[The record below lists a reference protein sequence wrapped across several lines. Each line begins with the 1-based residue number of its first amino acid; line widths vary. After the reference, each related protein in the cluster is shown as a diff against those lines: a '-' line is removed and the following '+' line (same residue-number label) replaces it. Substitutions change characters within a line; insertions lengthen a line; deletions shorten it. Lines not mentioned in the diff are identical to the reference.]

1 MQDYRLH
8 GSPGNRTHLICG
20 CGSVGYLILEELKKD
35 GSRLLCMDNNPERV
49 QELREQKI
57 EAFLR
62 DLQDPDML
70 KGIADF
76 DIAFVVSDNHEANS
90 AGMKTIRE
98 KYPKAHIVV
107 RAIDPISEKVL
118 VQEGADLV
126 LYPQQVVAKAA
137 IEHLQKFQKQHISK
151 SLYDLLAS
159 WSGLLGIITHT
170 NPDPDAISSAM
181 ALAAIA
187 RKANPDLETHILY
200 DGIIGHQENRTL
212 VNLLDIKMEKIRPD
226 LLTQYSHFALVDS
239 KGPGINNGLLQNN
252 RVEIIIDHHDDPPTT
267 MNGNIPFIDVRQSA
281 GACATILT
289 EYIIELG
296 LEPDQMV
303 ATALLYGIRA
313 DTKQFRRNTSPRDLE
328 HSAFLLRYSDQ
339 DLLEKI
345 MSPQYAHETIDIIGN
360 AIHNRKTK
368 NGYLFT
374 NVGYVR
380 NRDALPQAADLLIN
394 LEGISTALVYGI
406 TDDAIIM
413 SGRNRD
419 LRLNLG
425 NVMSEAFSDL
435 GDAGGH
441 ATMAAAS
448 IPLCVFSVVRDKE
461 DLLELVIDPVLQ
473 NFYRLVGL
481 LEDETGEV

>member
-1 MQDYRLH
+1 MQDYHLQ
-8 GSPGNRTHLICG
+8 GSSGNRTHLICG
-20 CGSVGYLILEELKKD
+20 CGSVGYLILEELKKE
-35 GSRLLCMDNNPERV
+35 GSRLLCMDSNPERV

-62 DLQDPDML
+62 DLLDPNML
-70 KGIADF
+70 QGIADF
-76 DIAFVVSDNHEANS
+76 DIAFVVSDTHEANS
-90 AGMKTIRE
+90 SGLKIIR
-98 KYPKAHIVV
+98 KKFPHVHIVV

-118 VQEGADLV
+118 IEEGADLV

-137 IEHLQKFQKQHISK
+137 IDHLRKYQKHHLSK
-151 SLYDLLAS
+151 KLFDLLNS
-159 WSGLLGIITHT
+159 WDGILGIITHT

-181 ALAAIA
+181 GLAAIA
-187 RKANPDLETHILY
+187 KIANPGLETRIMY

-212 VNLLDIKMEKIRPD
+212 VNLLDIKMEKIRPEMLD
-226 LLTQYSHFALVDS
+226 LCSHLALVDC
-239 KGPGINNGLLQNN
+239 KGPGVNNGLLQKSI
-252 RVEIIIDHHDDPPTT
+252 VDIIIDHHYEPPTESGQT
-267 MNGNIPFIDVRQSA
+267 AFVDVRQNA

-289 EYIIELG
+289 EYLIELG
-296 LEPDQMV
+296 IEPDQMV

-313 DTKQFRRNTSPRDLE
+313 DTKQFRRNTTSRDLE
-328 HSAFLLRYSDQ
+328 YSAFLLKYSDE

-345 MSPQYAHETIDIIGN
+345 MSPQYSHETIDIIGD
-360 AIHNRKTK
+360 AINNRKTK
-368 NGYLFT
+368 NGYLFS

-406 TDDAIIM
+406 TDEAIIM

-425 NVMSEAFSDL
+425 NVMSEAFSDI

-448 IPLCVFSVVRDKE
+448 IPLHVFSSVRDKK
-461 DLLELVIDPVLQ
+461 DLLALVIEPILQ